1 MNKKMP
7 FITLKQFI
15 YAINIRDCYYSD
27 DGKEIDSNKII
38 RIYYDYDMKK
48 EGYID
53 LGWYD
58 YYDKDKIWDILKT
71 MLNKNILE
79 GYVTDFFYDEDK
91 SVLTIY
97 VENKGE

>member
-7 FITLKQFI
+7 FITFKQFI
-15 YAINIRDCYYSD
+15 YTINIRKYYKSKTGEGIQD
-27 DGKEIDSNKII
+27 NKVI
-38 RIYYDYDMKK
+38 RIYYNYEINK
-48 EGYID
+48 EKYID

-58 YYDKDKIWDILKT
+58 YYTKDEIWDILKT